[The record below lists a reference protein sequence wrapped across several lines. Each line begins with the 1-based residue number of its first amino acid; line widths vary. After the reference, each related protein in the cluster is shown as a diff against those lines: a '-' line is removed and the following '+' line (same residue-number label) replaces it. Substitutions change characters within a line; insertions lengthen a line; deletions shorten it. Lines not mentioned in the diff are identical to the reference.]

1 MIKLNK
7 RLAQSTQSYGEECV
21 FLCTEGCVP
30 QGENTLFQLS
40 PPFSAMAGA
49 DWVLRPNMAQR
60 RASHLGRFSPL
71 RALALDF
78 DFKKQS
84 SFPTGK
90 KKIMLWHHKEN
101 KNKQNLY
108 GIKMSQKLKCFLQLL
123 PMTEVPSSMKQ
134 NMQC

>member
-1 MIKLNK
+1 M
-7 RLAQSTQSYGEECV
+7 

-49 DWVLRPNMAQR
+49 NWVLRPNMAQW

-78 DFKKQS
+78 DFKNRAV
-84 SFPTGK
+84 FPQERK
-90 KKIMLWHHKEN
+90 KKNALA
-101 KNKQNLY
+101 
-108 GIKMSQKLKCFLQLL
+108 S
-123 PMTEVPSSMKQ
+123 
-134 NMQC
+134 